1 VHSILLRQLRQLEG
15 LSDLRGRPEF
25 EKFLGLVDRA
35 YEELENDRRFA
46 EHMLGTV
53 SEELY
58 RANER
63 IRKESKRLIE
73 SQAAQLAMTMQ
84 SAGDGLW
91 AFEVESGHLELSS
104 SWIRLLGYS
113 PDELPADLSLCKR
126 LIHPDDWNAARS
138 AVAEAETSDEVI
150 EREIRVLPCSGAPM
164 WMLMRGRVVERG
176 ATGRARH
183 LVGTLI
189 NISAQKQIEA
199 ELRAAKEV
207 AEAASA
213 AKSRFL
219 AIVSHEIRTPMNGV
233 IGFASLLGET
243 RLDPMQ
249 SECLEMITSSGKI
262 LIAIIND
269 ILDFSR
275 IESGTLEL
283 SREHFSPVDA
293 IAEVCDLLRPQT
305 RQNGVALK
313 CPTRTDGQRPFLGD
327 SLRFRQILLNLV
339 GNAVKFTEVGEV
351 QVATVDNTGMDG
363 QSWLTVEVRDTGSGI
378 SAENLRSIFEPFAQA
393 DMSVT
398 RKYGGTGLGLAITR
412 RLVELMGGE
421 IEVESTPGKGSIFRV
436 RLPYLQNLA
445 ETKASRNGSA
455 ERSAETPET
464 ATLPPARVLVV
475 EDNRVNRL
483 LAVRMLNSLGCEAAA
498 AENGSDAV
506 EMVRN
511 ADYDAI
517 FMDLDM
523 PVMDG
528 IAATRL
534 IRQLPGRE
542 RLPIY
547 ALTANALESDRVRCQ
562 QAGMNGFLAKPYEKA
577 AVTRILGEVSSGVK
591 TE

>member
-1 VHSILLRQLRQLEG
+1 MHSILLRQLRQLDG

-25 EKFLGLVDRA
+25 EKFLDLVDRT
-35 YEELENDRRFA
+35 YGELENDRRFA
-46 EHMLGTV
+46 EHTLGTV

-91 AFEVESGHLELSS
+91 AFEAESMHLELSD
-104 SWIRLLGYS
+104 SWIRMLGYS

-126 LIHPDDWNAARS
+126 LIHPDDWSAAHSS
-138 AVAEAETSDEVI
+138 ADEAETSDEMI
-150 EREIRVLPCSGAPM
+150 ERQVRVLTRSGTPL
-164 WMLMRGRVVERG
+164 WMLVRGRVVERD
-176 ATGRARH
+176 AAGRARR

-199 ELRAAKEV
+199 ELRDAKEV

-233 IGFASLLGET
+233 LGFASLLGET
-243 RLDPMQ
+243 QLDPMQ
-249 SECLEMITSSGKI
+249 SECLEMIQGSGKI
-262 LIAIIND
+262 LVAIIND

-275 IESGTLEL
+275 IESGALEL
-283 SREHFSPVDA
+283 TQEHFSIVDA
-293 IAEVCDLLRPQT
+293 IWEVCDLMRPQA
-305 RQNGVALK
+305 REKGIALECPARANGQY
-313 CPTRTDGQRPFLGD
+313 RFLGD
-327 SLRFRQILLNLV
+327 SLRFRQILLNLI
-339 GNAVKFTEVGEV
+339 GNAIKFTEVGEV
-351 QVATVDNTGMDG
+351 QVTTVDNIGADG
-363 QSWLTVEVRDTGSGI
+363 QRWLTVQVRDTGSGI
-378 SAENLRSIFEPFAQA
+378 PAANLRSIFEPFAQA

-398 RKYGGTGLGLAITR
+398 RKYGGTGLGLAITS

-421 IEVESTPGKGSIFRV
+421 IEVESSLGKGSAFRV
-436 RLPYLQNLA
+436 RLPRIQSS
-445 ETKASRNGSA
+445 ASMGELRNGSA
-455 ERSAETPET
+455 APADTVPGSSLAH
-464 ATLPPARVLVV
+464 ARVLVV

-483 LAVRMLNSLGCEAAA
+483 LAIRMLNSLGCEAAA
-498 AENGSDAV
+498 AENGSEAL
-506 EMVRN
+506 EMVKN

-528 IAATRL
+528 IASTRL

-542 RLPIY
+542 SLPIY
-547 ALTANALESDRVRCQ
+547 ALTANALESDRARCRE
-562 QAGMNGFLAKPYEKA
+562 AGMNGFLAKPYEKA
-577 AVTRILGEVSSGVK
+577 AVTRILREVSVRAK
-591 TE
+591 